1 MKSRMVV
8 LVGLIVFIAAAGI
21 PVFGQSGREADY
33 PNKPIEFVSQTAGA
47 SMDILVRVLIN
58 VIQENK
64 ILPQPIA
71 VNNKGGAG
79 GANQMVYVLG
89 KKANPYVFFG
99 TSTNLLLGTPMLEK
113 LPYSHADFTPIAVLS
128 YDGSVVYVR
137 ADSPFKTIQDLVAEA
152 RKRPKGLTMATSSVS
167 SGESMTGRALQKNL
181 GIEWNIV
188 YFSGDAEVT
197 TNVLGGNIDFA
208 IGNPNSVIEHIRAG
222 KIRALMANA
231 PKRYA
236 NSYLKDVPTIVEL
249 GFGEAYVARRALL
262 GPANMPE
269 YAVKKLEDAFYKAT
283 QSPQWAKFLEDNL
296 QTSEWMGSEAF
307 GKWLDAEAPKHR
319 QRLLDAGLL
328 K

>member
-1 MKSRMVV
+1 MKFRMVV
-8 LVGLIVFIAAAGI
+8 LISLIAVIASVGV
-21 PVFGQSGREADY
+21 PVFGQVGRETDF
-33 PNKPIEFVSQTAGA
+33 PNKPIEFVSQTAGG
-47 SMDILVRVLIN
+47 SMDILVRLLIN

-79 GANQMVYVLG
+79 GAAQMVYVLG

-113 LPYSHADFTPIAVLS
+113 LPYSYADFTPIAVLS

-137 ADSPFKTIQDLVAEA
+137 SDSPFKTIQDLMAEA
-152 RKRPKGLTMATSSVS
+152 KKRPKGLTMATSSVS

-181 GIEWNIV
+181 GLEWNIV
-188 YFSGDAEVT
+188 YFAGDPEVT

-222 KIRALMANA
+222 KIRALMANS

-236 NSYLKDVPTIVEL
+236 NSFLKDVPTIVEL

-262 GPANMPE
+262 GPPNMPD
-269 YAVKKLEDAFYKAT
+269 YAVKRLQDAFHKAT
-283 QSPQWAKFLEDNL
+283 ESPQWAKFLEDNM
-296 QTSEWMGSEAF
+296 QTADWMGSEAF
-307 GKWLDAEAPKHR
+307 EKWLVNEAPKHR
-319 QRLLDAGLL
+319 QRLMDAGLL